1 MCMYDR
7 LYQDA
12 ILVNNRWFQ
21 LSFNLWNKA
30 LSFHKLTVLC
40 ISTEP
45 HRLLGWSLKCVKNSE
60 VIWSFSRRQP
70 TSRLSHNFLPSL
82 SFFPGENCFSVSKME
97 GYNCFQCTCV
107 DCCDMCRKTKQV
119 IILTNHTSYGKGDKP
134 IRSRSCC
141 MQPAKSAGKR
151 VRARRDWFWFD
162 FWLVKCIKMKSC
174 NNANTKESAKISFST
189 QPKLY
194 DCELPSNCPLKALT
208 SLNKNGFK

>member
-1 MCMYDR
+1 M
-7 LYQDA
+7 
-12 ILVNNRWFQ
+12 
-21 LSFNLWNKA
+21 SFY
-30 LSFHKLTVLC
+30 KLLVLC

-45 HRLLGWSLKCVKNSE
+45 RRLLGWSLKFAKNSE
-60 VIWSFSRRQP
+60 VIWSFSRKQP
-70 TSRLSHNFLPSL
+70 TSRLSRNFLLNL
-82 SFFPGENCFSVSKME
+82 SFFPGENCFSVSKM
-97 GYNCFQCTCV
+97 CV
-107 DCCDMCRKTKQV
+107 CQLLQHVSKDWTSI
-119 IILTNHTSYGKGDKP
+119 IILTNHTSYGKADKP

-141 MQPAKSAGKR
+141 MQPAKNVGKR

-194 DCELPSNCPLKALT
+194 DCELPSNCPLKAPT